1 MYNNIII
8 IATVMQILM
17 IKQLVLDLY
26 NYKMIKTVAENVA
39 LSIIVTP
46 PPAMVWH
53 KAVLRLFP

>member
-1 MYNNIII
+1 MYNNII

-39 LSIIVTP
+39 LSIIMFAP
-46 PPAMVWH
+46 PPPPSGYGMA
-53 KAVLRLFP
+53 